1 MADLWVFTSL
11 FEAFSCF
18 DFCQRNLVKE
28 NMNLWQISLV
38 FCTTKCTFMVWLH
51 WQKFCHS
58 VQFFRHF
65 SVTLWSGILPPR
77 IPRPEIVKEIIRKLL
92 EILSWNPVGWKIL
105 VFENSRNCTEF
116 AQNSR
121 ICAEL
126 QNLHRIPEFVQNLRR
141 ISTELTRHFW
151 DFLDCFGEILSHR
164 KILCQNS
171 GPKSNRNVTEKD
183 AEWKNFC

>member
-1 MADLWVFTSL
+1 MI
-11 FEAFSCF
+11 FSH
-18 DFCQRNLVKE
+18 NSPILAI
-28 NMNLWQISLV
+28 LILA
-38 FCTTKCTFMVWLH
+38 WLH

-65 SVTLWSGILPPR
+65 SVTFWSGILPPR
-77 IPRPEIVKEIIRKLL
+77 ISRPEIVKEIIRKLL

-105 VFENSRNCTEF
+105 EFENSRICTEF

-121 ICAEL
+121 ICAEFK
-126 QNLHRIPEFVQNLRR
+126 NLRRIQEFVQNLCR
-141 ISTELTRHFW
+141 ISTELTWHFW
-151 DFLDCFGEILSHR
+151 DFLDCFCEILSHR

-171 GPKSNRNVTEKD
+171 APKSNRKVTEKD

>member
-1 MADLWVFTSL
+1 MVQKIFHLTGI
-11 FEAFSCF
+11 FSTIF
-18 DFCQRNLVKE
+18 LKFCRKFPKILDQKVSE
-28 NMNLWQISLV
+28 NGTENRILSSV
-38 FCTTKCTFMVWLH
+38 MVWLH

>member
-1 MADLWVFTSL
+1 MEVHLCRPFLPWYH
-11 FEAFSCF
+11 FEVRSCPWF
-18 DFCQRNLVKE
+18 F
-28 NMNLWQISLV
+28 IA
-38 FCTTKCTFMVWLH
+38 WLH